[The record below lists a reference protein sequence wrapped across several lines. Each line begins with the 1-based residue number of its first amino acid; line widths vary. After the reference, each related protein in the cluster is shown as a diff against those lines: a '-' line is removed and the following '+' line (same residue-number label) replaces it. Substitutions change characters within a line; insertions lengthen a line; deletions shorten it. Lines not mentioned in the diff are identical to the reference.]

1 MIIEILITAIAVLIA
16 FYYYQKYYA
25 MAQEYNQL
33 SFEHRSM
40 YVKHGKISEQLFP
53 FMKDYPY
60 NPSNFRFIGSPI
72 DGLNFEDDKVVFI
85 EFKTGNS
92 KLSDKQK
99 RIKALVEKKKVEW
112 KTIDSKSL

>member
-1 MIIEILITAIAVLIA
+1 MLFEVALILIAILIAV
-16 FYYYQKYYA
+16 YYYQRYSFFK
-25 MAQEYNQL
+25 QRFEQL

-60 NPSNFRFIGSPI
+60 DPSNFRFIGSPI
-72 DGLNFEDDKVVFI
+72 DGINFEDDKLVFI

-92 KLSDKQK
+92 NLTDKQK
-99 RIKALVEKKKVEW
+99 KIKSLVEKKKVEW
-112 KTIDSKSL
+112 KTIDSKHL